1 MSAQLGNSGQNF
13 IVGGLVDEDG
23 VIGFFF
29 DFSLGP
35 FLRGMRNTLAAPF
48 FFCVAAFEISAL
60 LFFSPL
66 PAALAMLWI

>member
-23 VIGFFF
+23 VVGFFF

-48 FFCVAAFEISAL
+48 FF
-60 LFFSPL
+60 
-66 PAALAMLWI
+66 